1 MLIPAMPGG
10 KYSNKNYNTYCRQQQ
25 YNKTRTIGPELHIG
39 PPVPA
44 RQKIGKSGHYQ
55 YNSQGQPPDHMPPG
69 SALTHPVMLPV
80 FHKTGFLFGQFHNA
94 KIKHKALRYLQLP
107 DELIILCQL
116 IAKAV
121 KLASLLTQYLY
132 AHHRLDL
139 PGIGSFILDPA
150 IASQLATA
158 RPNQLLTDGIQF
170 EYNPNLPESSEL
182 IAYISAQTG
191 KMKALASS
199 DLESHIQLA
208 HQFLNIGKPFHFEGI
223 GTLTRLKPGEFEF
236 VADALQA
243 PDRKRDSQSRESSK
257 TQPKEEQS
265 PRYESFLTEKKAS
278 EGWRKPV
285 IALLILIGLG
295 LAVWGGYAISKKS
308 RSAKEITTETPPGE
322 NIQPPAIDTTRHQLP
337 DSIPPAPVTTPRT
350 SDTYKYVLEVSNQT
364 RALKR
369 YNQLRTNLWD
379 VKLETKDSVSYKLF
393 VLLPGADTTR
403 IADSLT
409 VFLGRKVYIEK

>member
-1 MLIPAMPGG
+1 MLPG
-10 KYSNKNYNTYCRQQQ
+10 
-25 YNKTRTIGPELHIG
+25 P
-39 PPVPA
+39 
-44 RQKIGKSGHYQ
+44 
-55 YNSQGQPPDHMPPG
+55 
-69 SALTHPVMLPV
+69 ALTHPVLLPV
-80 FHKTGFLFGQFHNA
+80 FHKTDFLIAQFHNA
-94 KIKHKALRYLQLP
+94 KIKHKTLRYLQLP
-107 DELIILCQL
+107 DELIILWQL

-121 KLASLLTQYLY
+121 KLATLLTQYLY
-132 AHHRLDL
+132 VHHRLDL

-170 EYNPNLPESSEL
+170 EYNPSLQESPEL

-236 VADALQA
+236 IADALQA
-243 PDRKRDSQSRESSK
+243 PDRKRDNQSRESSK
-257 TQPKEEQS
+257 NLSKEEQS
-265 PRYESFLTEKKAS
+265 PRYESFLTEKKTS

-308 RSAKEITTETPPGE
+308 RSSKEITTETPSSE
-322 NIQPPAIDTTRHQLP
+322 NTPLPAADTSQRQLP
-337 DSIPPAPVTTPRT
+337 DSLPPAPATTPAT
-350 SDTYKYVLEVSNQT
+350 NGMYKYVLEVANQK

-379 VKLETKDSVSYKLF
+379 VKLETTDSVSYKLF
-393 VLLPGADTTR
+393 VLLPSTGADTTR

-409 VFLGRKVYIEK
+409 VFLGRRVYIEK

>member
-1 MLIPAMPGG
+1 MPHCPAF
-10 KYSNKNYNTYCRQQQ
+10 
-25 YNKTRTIGPELHIG
+25 
-39 PPVPA
+39 
-44 RQKIGKSGHYQ
+44 
-55 YNSQGQPPDHMPPG
+55 
-69 SALTHPVMLPV
+69 THPVLLPV
-80 FHKTGFLFGQFHNA
+80 LDKTVFLVGQFHNA
-94 KIKHKALRYLQLP
+94 KIKHKTLRYLQLP
-107 DELIILCQL
+107 DELVILCQL

-121 KLASLLTQYLY
+121 KLATLLTQYLY
-132 AHHRLDL
+132 VHHRLDL

-170 EYNPNLPESSEL
+170 EYNPTLQESPEL

-236 VADALQA
+236 IADPLQA
-243 PDRKRDSQSRESSK
+243 PDRKKESQPRENSRALS
-257 TQPKEEQS
+257 KEEQS
-265 PRYESFLTEKKAS
+265 PRYESFLTEKKTS
-278 EGWRKPV
+278 EGWRKPM

-308 RSAKEITTETPPGE
+308 RQSKEVVNETPPE
-322 NIQPPAIDTTRHQLP
+322 TNIPPVADTTARQAP
-337 DSIPPAPVTTPRT
+337 DSLPPAPVITPGT
-350 SDTYKYVLEVSNQT
+350 SGMYKYVLEVSNQK

-379 VKLETKDSVSYKLF
+379 VKLETKDSVNYKLF
-393 VLLPGADTTR
+393 VLLPSTGADTTR
-403 IADSLT
+403 IVDSLT
-409 VFLGRKVYIEK
+409 VFLGRKVYIEKD

>member
-1 MLIPAMPGG
+1 M
-10 KYSNKNYNTYCRQQQ
+10 
-25 YNKTRTIGPELHIG
+25 
-39 PPVPA
+39 
-44 RQKIGKSGHYQ
+44 
-55 YNSQGQPPDHMPPG
+55 
-69 SALTHPVMLPV
+69 
-80 FHKTGFLFGQFHNA
+80 
-94 KIKHKALRYLQLP
+94 
-107 DELIILCQL
+107 
-116 IAKAV
+116 
-121 KLASLLTQYLY
+121 KLATLLTQYLY
-132 AHHRLDL
+132 VHHRLDL

-150 IASQLATA
+150 VASQLATA

-170 EYNPNLPESSEL
+170 EYNPSLPESPEL
-182 IAYISAQTG
+182 IAYISAQSG

-236 VADALQA
+236 IADPLQA
-243 PDRKRDSQSRESSK
+243 PDRKKESQSRESNKNS
-257 TQPKEEQS
+257 TKEEQS
-265 PRYESFLTEKKAS
+265 PRYESFLTETKPS
-278 EGWRKPV
+278 QGWRKPL
-285 IALLILIGLG
+285 IALLVLAGLG

-308 RSAKEITTETPPGE
+308 RQPKEEVVNETPVQNNTLPL
-322 NIQPPAIDTTRHQLP
+322 ADTTTKQVT
-337 DSIPPAPVTTPRT
+337 DSIPPVPVAAPATN
-350 SDTYKYVLEVSNQT
+350 DLYKYVLEVSNQK

-409 VFLGRKVYIEK
+409 VFLGRRVYIEKD